1 MKSIQYSKLQQH
13 LLFNFLIPSAFFI
26 LALWLMPVASAFQ
39 FDTDEGQELIKA
51 VLYSQGFELYTEIWS
66 DQAPLLT
73 IFLHNW
79 FQIFG
84 ESVFAA
90 RILILSL
97 ATVLVWSFCQT
108 LRICLGNLPAIIGT
122 AMLGISCNFLRL
134 SVSVMIGI
142 PSLTFAMLSVYT
154 LVLYQHNKKT
164 YLLLFSG
171 AFLAISLQIK
181 MFTIFLIPLIVLQIL
196 GSKIIVQY
204 QDDIAILILFRC
216 KEYWFREQGTGKG
229 ERRDVPHESGKLYN
243 NLSAFQKPF
252 FLFGAKSLF
261 LKMKIWKILFPI
273 LLWLFSLAIVFI
285 LMGLR
290 LNSAS
295 PENMFLSHFQGDLKA
310 GFPTANSLSD
320 LITMFLQEI
329 DYTLLATVGIFVAI
343 RKNNWVNIFPV
354 MWLACT
360 IILLLNHKPLWYH
373 HYLLISIPLTW
384 LASYGVS
391 LALKHCQNK
400 NSGKKFV
407 LIKLKQLSLPIIAF
421 YLVCFAL
428 LVTPVKL
435 IAMQVENHHLWQ
447 KTQINKQTLEE
458 ISKYK
463 EDTSWLLTDVPIY
476 GFYAGINIPPEIA
489 VLSRK
494 RFASGVIDQKF
505 ISQLMEKYHPEQIV
519 IDRFPRVGELLEI
532 FAKEKYKIIPQ
543 SNVQK
548 HYILK
553 KITKVK

>member
-1 MKSIQYSKLQQH
+1 MKSIQYSKLKQH
-13 LLFNFLIPSAFFI
+13 LFFNFLIPSTFFI

-51 VLYSQGFELYTEIWS
+51 ILYSQGFELYTEIWS

-73 IFLHNW
+73 VFLHNW
-79 FQIFG
+79 LHIFG

-90 RILILSL
+90 RILILIL

-122 AMLGISCNFLRL
+122 AMLAISCNFLRL

-142 PSLTFAMLSVYT
+142 PSLAFSMLSVYT
-154 LVLYQHNKKT
+154 LVLYQHNKKI
-164 YLLLFSG
+164 YLLLLSG
-171 AFLAISLQIK
+171 ACLAISLQLK
-181 MFTIFLIPLIVLQIL
+181 MFTIFLIPLIILQIL
-196 GSKIIVQY
+196 GSQIINKYQQVNSFLPKI
-204 QDDIAILILFRC
+204 
-216 KEYWFREQGTGKG
+216 
-229 ERRDVPHESGKLYN
+229 
-243 NLSAFQKPF
+243 
-252 FLFGAKSLF
+252 
-261 LKMKIWKILFPI
+261 KIGQILFPVFM
-273 LLWLFSLAIVFI
+273 WLFALVIVFI
-285 LMGLR
+285 LIGLT

-295 PENMFLSHFQGDLKA
+295 PENMLLSHLQRDLKA
-310 GFPTANSLSD
+310 SFPVENSFNDVTIML
-320 LITMFLQEI
+320 LQEF
-329 DYTLLATVGIFVAI
+329 DYVLLAIMAMFVAL
-343 RKNNWVNIFPV
+343 KKCNWTNIFPI
-354 MWLACT
+354 MWLICAT
-360 IILLLNHKPLWYH
+360 ILLLNHKPLWYH

-391 LALKHCQNK
+391 LALKYLQNQ
-400 NSGKKFV
+400 SSEKKFFS
-407 LIKLKQLSLPIIAF
+407 IKLRQLSLPMIAV
-421 YLVCFAL
+421 YLVYFAL

-435 IAMQVENHHLWQ
+435 IAMQVENHRLWQ
-447 KTQINKQTLEE
+447 RTQVNRQTLEE

-494 RFASGVIDQKF
+494 RFASGVIDQEF

-519 IDRFPRVGELLEI
+519 IDRFPGVGELLEN

-543 SNVQK
+543 SNVKK
-548 HYILK
+548 HYILEN
-553 KITKVK
+553 ITNVK

>member
-1 MKSIQYSKLQQH
+1 MKQR

-108 LRICLGNLPAIIGT
+108 LRICLGDLPAIIGT
-122 AMLGISCNFLRL
+122 AMLAISCNFLRL

-142 PSLTFAMLSVYT
+142 PSLAFAMLSVYT
-154 LVLYQHNKKT
+154 LVVYQHNKKT

-171 AFLAISLQIK
+171 ACLAISLQLK
-181 MFTIFLIPLIVLQIL
+181 MFTIFLIPLIVLQII
-196 GSKIIVQY
+196 GDKIIVKY
-204 QDDIAILILFRC
+204 Q
-216 KEYWFREQGTGKG
+216 REQGIGKG
-229 ERRDVPHESGKLYN
+229 ERRDVPHESGKLY
-243 NLSAFQKPF
+243 SDFQKPF
-252 FLFGAKSLF
+252 FLSEAKSLF
-261 LKMKIWKILFPI
+261 PKIKISQIIFHV
-273 LLWLFSLAIVFI
+273 LLWLFSLVIVFMVI
-285 LMGLR
+285 GLR
-290 LNSAS
+290 LNSVS

-310 GFPTANSLSD
+310 GFSRANSFSD
-320 LITMFLQEI
+320 LITMFLQEL
-329 DYTLLATVGIFVAI
+329 DYTLLAIVGMFVAI
-343 RKNNWVNIFPV
+343 RNRNWINIFPV
-354 MWLACT
+354 MWLIFT
-360 IILLLNHKPLWYH
+360 IVLLLNHKPLWYH

-391 LALKHCQNK
+391 LALTYLQNK
-400 NSGKKFV
+400 SSEKKFV
-407 LIKLKQLSLPIIAF
+407 PIRLKQLSLPIIAV
-421 YLVCFAL
+421 YLVYFAL

-447 KTQINKQTLEE
+447 KTQINKQTLEK

-494 RFASGVIDQKF
+494 RFASGVIDQEF

-519 IDRFPRVGELLEI
+519 IDRFPKVGELLEA

-548 HYILK
+548 HYILE
-553 KITKVK
+553 KINKI